1 MFFAIF
7 IILIL
12 VALVVHELSHGMAM
26 RRYGVEVPEAGLG
39 LPIPRLPSLAIKFS
53 SGFTF
58 RIHPFLLGAYV
69 RPKSSEDIEKLSYQ
83 EKAHIYGAGVIA
95 NFIMGILI
103 IIPWTIVKLFKYP
116 EEIAANLIVL
126 ILLIA
131 AVFVLWRFSK
141 KISAY
146 ILPFMGVAMMVYLVW
161 SLAAVGAEESVM
173 GPVGLFTMGM
183 GFVSFYQ
190 ATIWGAYVSI
200 GFAMMNL
207 LPFLPLDGGR
217 IMTEFLQHKFKA
229 GNSVEMG
236 IKVASAAFFLAI
248 IILVFFTDF
257 SRIA

>member
-12 VALVVHELSHGMAM
+12 VALIVHELSHGIAM
-26 RRYGVEVPEAGLG
+26 RMHGVEVPEAGLG

-53 SGFTF
+53 SGFTL

-69 RPKSSEDIEKLSYQ
+69 RPKNAEEMGRLSYQ
-83 EKAHIYGAGVIA
+83 ERAHIYGAGIIA

-116 EEIAANLIVL
+116 EDLTANLIAL

-131 AVFVLWRFSK
+131 TAFILWGFSK

-146 ILPFMGVAMMVYLVW
+146 ILPFLGLAMTIYLIW
-161 SLAAVGAEESVM
+161 SLVAVGAEESIM

-183 GFVSFYQ
+183 GFMSLYQ

-217 IMTEFLQHKFKA
+217 IMTEFFQHKLKA
-229 GNSVEMG
+229 GNRVETG
-236 IKVASAAFFLAI
+236 IKVASTAFFLAI
-248 IILVFFTDF
+248 IILVFFADF
-257 SRIA
+257 SRIT